1 MAILTSNRIF
11 MLSKN
16 QIYLVSKSISR
27 QALLKE
33 SHIPF
38 TVLDQDIQELEINPN
53 VSLEEN
59 VKKIALSKIEQVS
72 FESGYEGEI
81 RFVLTA
87 DTLGQDRNKIILG
100 KPKDYDHAVS
110 MLKNTHQQINICTTA
125 FCVDKRIYT
134 TNQWVVL
141 KREVR
146 SVSSE
151 YIFHVPDQYIDFYI
165 KNSNAL
171 KASGAITIEGIG
183 MQFLKYINGSYSA
196 VLGLPLFQL
205 REVLESLGFF

>member
-1 MAILTSNRIF
+1 

-16 QIYLVSKSISR
+16 QIYLASKSISR
-27 QALLKE
+27 QTLLKE

-38 TVLDQDIQELEINPN
+38 TILDKDIQELEINHDI
-53 VSLEEN
+53 SLEEN
-59 VKKIALSKIEQVS
+59 VKQIALSKIEQVS
-72 FESGYEGEI
+72 FASGYEGEI

-87 DTLGQDRNKIILG
+87 DTLGQDYNQTFLG

-110 MLKNTHQQINICTTA
+110 MLKDTHQNINICSTA
-125 FCVDKRIYT
+125 FCVDKRIYRS
-134 TNQWVVL
+134 NQWIVL

-146 SVSSE
+146 VISSE

-196 VLGLPLFQL
+196 VLGLPLFEL
-205 REVLESLGFF
+205 REVLENLGFCKD